1 MARNTLTSIYKDHHG
16 KFLKDLRAAK
26 GLDETQLHRV
36 RVEIKNL
43 RVLLDLLGVLTK
55 KKYRARPIL
64 KLLDPLFRSAG
75 TIRSATLNLKLS
87 QPYKS
92 AVLVKFRQH
101 LKNRQQNAG
110 QKFLGEIKA
119 FDTKK
124 FRREHKKA
132 LAAFRTLKPKKISKG
147 AEEYIRVQFA
157 HVRAGVFDI
166 SDDKVLHQIRKR
178 IKSIRNIG
186 SLLEELKT
194 EHPFKEELK
203 KANVTY
209 DKIGQWHDTIELV
222 DQLEDFVDSLD
233 DPIALEKTAPLII
246 ALKKK
251 CLYNKRQIERK
262 LKADLVM

>member
-1 MARNTLTSIYKDHHG
+1 MARNSLTSIYKDHHSR
-16 KFLKDLRAAK
+16 FLKDLHAAK

-43 RVLLDLLGVLTK
+43 RVLLDLLGVLSK
-55 KKYRARPIL
+55 KKYKARPML
-64 KLLDPLFRSAG
+64 KQLEPLFKSAG
-75 TIRSATLNLKLS
+75 SIRSVTLNLKLS

-101 LKNRQQNAG
+101 LKDKQHGAG
-110 QKFLGEIKA
+110 QKFLHEIKS
-119 FDTKK
+119 FETKK
-124 FRREHKKA
+124 FSKLHKKA
-132 LAAFRTLKPKKISKG
+132 LAAFRELKPKKISKG
-147 AEEYIRVQFA
+147 AEEYMRVQFA
-157 HVRAGVFDI
+157 HVRAGIFDI
-166 SDDKVLHQIRKR
+166 GDDSVLHQIRKR

-186 SLLEELKT
+186 SLLEEIKA

-203 KANVTY
+203 KVNVTY
-209 DKIGQWHDTIELV
+209 DKIGHWHDTIELV
-222 DQLEDFVDSLD
+222 DHLEEYVDKLG
-233 DPIALEKTAPLII
+233 DPAALEKTAPLII